1 LRIASSISYCRN
13 CGACIERCP
22 CGAITPQGKDNQ
34 VCKTYLDQTLALY
47 SPPYGCGK
55 CQTRVPCEGRVP
67 AAKAKVESPPTF

>member
-1 LRIASSISYCRN
+1 M
-13 CGACIERCP
+13 
-22 CGAITPQGKDNQ
+22 
-34 VCKTYLDQTLALY
+34 CKTYLDQTLALY